1 MIVSIFVPVRR
12 ILFYDI
18 KTKFFSVTKNEY
30 YTVIKKKTVDIY
42 KLFTFFLNLEKNV
55 TKILFLIPAPDSMFF
70 RHENSI
76 SKFSI

>member
-12 ILFYDI
+12 VLFYDI

-55 TKILFLIPAPDSMFF
+55 TKIFQ
-70 RHENSI
+70 
-76 SKFSI
+76 